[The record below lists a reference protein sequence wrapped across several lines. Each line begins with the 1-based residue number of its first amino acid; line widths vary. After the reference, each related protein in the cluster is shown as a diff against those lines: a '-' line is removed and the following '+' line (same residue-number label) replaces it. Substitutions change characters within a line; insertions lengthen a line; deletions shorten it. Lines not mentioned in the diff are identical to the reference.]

1 MSCFVPFVLI
11 FRVWRPLFIFL
22 HLYFGP
28 YSRNIG
34 IYFPT
39 LCASI
44 VHHACIYIYI
54 YMLAL
59 FQCDYCNP
67 CHLRLAM
74 PNFHREVRRLLVGF
88 RDGNLALCS
97 NALRK
102 RRLGPHPFKSQNL
115 KAPMLA
121 KPRKPMPK
129 SCFYCQS
136 PKIKILSK
144 QRTIFR
150 TAVMGCLT
158 PSPHISKLPNLRI
171 KIFCHPH

>member
-1 MSCFVPFVLI
+1 MSCFVPFVHI

-28 YSRNIG
+28 YFRNIG

-54 YMLAL
+54 YIYIYMLAL
-59 FQCDYCNP
+59 FQCDYCDP

-88 RDGNLALCS
+88 HDGNLALCS

-102 RRLGPHPFKSQNL
+102 CRLGPHPFKSQTS
-115 KAPMLA
+115 
-121 KPRKPMPK
+121 KPLCMQNPESQCRNHVFTTNFRKLR
-129 SCFYCQS
+129 FYQN
-136 PKIKILSK
+136 K
-144 QRTIFR
+144 
-150 TAVMGCLT
+150 G
-158 PSPHISKLPNLRI
+158 LPLDRRCRVPNT
-171 KIFCHPH
+171 FPTYN